1 MSSESKSKQKLS
13 EQEVMSA
20 LKNNDRRAFD
30 YIFNEFYQALY
41 YFTQKLIDN
50 TQEAEDIVSQTFQ
63 TFFAIKDNFDTL
75 VNVKAFLY
83 ITARNRSF
91 DLLRHKQRLATYQKE
106 LALIAGKSREEQAA
120 DVLQI
125 QSELLRMINKE
136 VEKLPEKY
144 RNVFE
149 LSFFGELSNEEIAQ
163 RLHISVTNVTSI
175 KSRAVKKLRLQLL
188 EKGLLSLFLFLINNI
203 PHNQGF

>member
-1 MSSESKSKQKLS
+1 MSSELNTKHKLS
-13 EQEVMSA
+13 EQDVMSA
-20 LKNNDRRAFD
+20 LKNNDRRAYD

-41 YFTQKLIDN
+41 YFTQKFLDD
-50 TQEAEDIVSQTFQ
+50 TQEAEDLVSQTFQ

-83 ITARNRSF
+83 ITARNRSI
-91 DLLRHKQRLATYQKE
+91 DALRRKQRLATYQKE
-106 LALIAGKSREEQAA
+106 LALAAGQLSEEQAA

-149 LSFFGELSNEEIAQ
+149 LSFFEELTNEEIAH
-163 RLHISVTNVTSI
+163 RLNITVTNVTSI

-188 EKGLLSLFLFLINNI
+188 EKGLLSLFLFLINSTN
-203 PHNQGF
+203 N